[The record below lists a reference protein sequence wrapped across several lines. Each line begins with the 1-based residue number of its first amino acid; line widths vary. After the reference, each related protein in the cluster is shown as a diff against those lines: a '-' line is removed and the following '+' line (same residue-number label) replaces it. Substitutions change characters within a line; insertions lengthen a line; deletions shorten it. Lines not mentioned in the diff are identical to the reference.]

1 MNEPV
6 KTISGPL
13 MIDIAGTSV
22 SSDEARWLNDDR
34 VGGLILF
41 SRNFR
46 SRAQVTGLVAE
57 IRAASSTPLLIAVDH
72 EGGRV
77 QRFRDG
83 FAAIPPMRV
92 LGALYDSDPE
102 AAVSLAL
109 ETGSLIAADLADTD
123 IDFSFTPV
131 VDIDTGNSGVIGD
144 RAFHTD
150 PAAVS
155 LLADALMQ
163 GLHAAGMPAVA
174 KHFPGHG
181 FVAADSHLELPVD
194 ERSLDEIRATDL
206 LPFRR
211 MSEAGVEGVMP
222 AHVLYPQVASE
233 PAGFSSYWIDEILRK
248 ELGYSGAVFSD
259 DLSMAGAVSTGT
271 PLQRAQAALK
281 AGCDMLLVCNDPS
294 AVAEILQGL
303 VVNESSE
310 RARRLGRLARRDTE
324 DTLTCRQQALA
335 AASTTLAAL
344 A

>member
-1 MNEPV
+1 MT
-6 KTISGPL
+6 KTTAAVCGPL
-13 MIDIAGTSV
+13 MIDIAGIALTSE
-22 SSDEARWLNDDR
+22 EARWLDDDR

-41 SRNFR
+41 SRNFQ
-46 SRAQVTGLVAE
+46 SRAQVRDLVAE
-57 IRAASSTPLLIAVDH
+57 IRAASSAPLLIAVDH

-92 LGALYDSDPE
+92 LGELYDSDPE

-109 ETGSLIAADLADTD
+109 ETGSLIAADLADTG

-150 PAAVS
+150 PAVVA
-155 LLADALMQ
+155 LLTDALMQ

-194 ERSLDEIRATDL
+194 NRTPDEIRQMDL
-206 LPFRR
+206 VPFRR
-211 MSEAGVEGVMP
+211 LSEAGVEGVMP
-222 AHVLYPQVASE
+222 AHVLYPQVAPE
-233 PAGFSSYWIDEILRK
+233 PAGFSSYWIGEILRR
-248 ELGYSGAVFSD
+248 ELGFDGAVFSD
-259 DLSMAGAVSTGT
+259 DLSMAGAVSAGT
-271 PLQRAQAALK
+271 PLQRAEAALK
-281 AGCDMLLVCNDPS
+281 AGCDMLLVCNDPT
-294 AVAEILQGL
+294 AVAAILQGL
-303 VVNESSE
+303 NVADCAQ
-310 RARRLGRLARRDTE
+310 RTRRLSGLLRRDSQ
-324 DTLTCRQQALA
+324 DTLLCRQQALA
-335 AASTTLAAL
+335 AASNTLAAL